1 MCGWL
6 LNDLGMVVLH
16 DLKLVHK
23 PIYDVKEYT
32 NWSTVS
38 IRALAL
44 DWYPGLNRRRVSETA
59 LQGERAIL
67 KDLFCGHGV
76 QLQTQFVTA
85 WKFGFEELFQE
96 LPLVSLERAE
106 RGIHETSAHLAFRFA
121 GEMPA
126 LPFAGE
132 TPALPITGRSY

>member
-6 LNDLGMVVLH
+6 LNDLGVVVLH
-16 DLKLVHK
+16 DLKLVYK

-44 DWYPGLNRRRVSETA
+44 DWYPGLNRRRVSGLA

-67 KDLFCGHGV
+67 KDLFCGH
-76 QLQTQFVTA
+76 
-85 WKFGFEELFQE
+85 
-96 LPLVSLERAE
+96 
-106 RGIHETSAHLAFRFA
+106 
-121 GEMPA
+121 
-126 LPFAGE
+126 
-132 TPALPITGRSY
+132 

>member
-16 DLKLVHK
+16 DLKLVYK

-44 DWYPGLNRRRVSETA
+44 DWYPGLNRRRVSGLA

-67 KDLFCGHGV
+67 KDLFCGHRV
-76 QLQTQFVTA
+76 QLLTQLVAA
-85 WKFGFEELFQE
+85 WEFGFEELLQE

-106 RGIHETSAHLAFRFA
+106 RGIHETSVHL
-121 GEMPA
+121 
-126 LPFAGE
+126 
-132 TPALPITGRSY
+132 

>member
-32 NWSTVS
+32 NWSTVGIS
-38 IRALAL
+38 ALAL

-106 RGIHETSAHLAFRFA
+106 RGIHDVSLLLFFRFVDKTA
-121 GEMPA
+121 
-126 LPFAGE
+126 
-132 TPALPITGRSY
+132 RSPGFNPCFTVRRK